1 MKHRGEAGVKQ
12 GRVVKR
18 RGSFRFIEACALVLL
33 AVGRCRGDVG
43 RCGEMWGD
51 RGLCVRAARLAHRVH
66 QLRVARG
73 DARHL
78 RDTGRCGEVWADTG
92 RYGEMAACAT
102 SAGIVAEKS

>member
-1 MKHRGEAGVKQ
+1 MKQ

-18 RGSFRFIEACALVLL
+18 SGAFHSIAACAFVLL

-43 RCGEMWGD
+43 RCGEIWGD

-78 RDTGRCGEVWADTG
+78 GDMGRCGEIWADMG